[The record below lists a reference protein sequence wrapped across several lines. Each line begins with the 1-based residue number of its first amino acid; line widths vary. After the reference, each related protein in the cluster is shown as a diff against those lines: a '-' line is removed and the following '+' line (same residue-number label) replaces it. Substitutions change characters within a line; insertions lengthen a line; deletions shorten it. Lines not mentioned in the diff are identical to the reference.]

1 MSIES
6 IGGNMVSMKYVPSNE
21 CYKCKYTEE
30 INI

>member
-1 MSIES
+1 MES
-6 IGGNMVSMKYVPSNE
+6 YKTCHFEYEDGSSE